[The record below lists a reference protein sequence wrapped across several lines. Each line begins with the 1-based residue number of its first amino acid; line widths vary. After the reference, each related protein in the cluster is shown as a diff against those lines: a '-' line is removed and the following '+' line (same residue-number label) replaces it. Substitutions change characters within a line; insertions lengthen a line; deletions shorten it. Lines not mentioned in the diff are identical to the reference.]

1 MKGLK
6 TISIVLIVLGAL
18 LYLVGLQFRIMHWPD
33 MFKGT
38 ISGPMVL
45 IIGLIVFVIYR
56 TKIKSVTKGK

>member
-38 ISGPMVL
+38 ISGPIVL
-45 IIGLIVFVIYR
+45 IVGLIVFVIYR
-56 TKIKSVTKGK
+56 TKKRNATN

>member
-18 LYLVGLQFRIMHWPD
+18 LYLVGLQFKIMHWPD

-38 ISGPMVL
+38 ISGPIVL

-56 TKIKSVTKGK
+56 TKRKNITN